1 MSMMSSVLKSQDGAL
16 FYLLQKMSSNGG
28 EDAVDGTIEKKDED
42 ALVESVKKVEISEDS
57 KEVEKKASTEE
68 PGDFHFTNC
77 SPYNTCTQIRQF

>member
-1 MSMMSSVLKSQDGAL
+1 
-16 FYLLQKMSSNGG
+16 MSSNGG

-68 PGDFHFTNC
+68 PGHFHFTNR
-77 SPYNTCTQIRQF
+77 SPSIQYVHPDKAILKSHFSYY